1 LTAIAA
7 GRPHLSVVAP
17 VYREEGNVAE
27 FCRRVAAAVEGITKD
42 YEIVLVED
50 GGGDGSWAR
59 IVEESRRNRRVK
71 GLRFARNFG
80 QHYAI
85 TAGLSAARGDWVVVM
100 DSDLQDR
107 PEVIPE
113 LYAKARQGFEI
124 VFVARRDRPEALWYR
139 AAQRLFFALFRW
151 LAGTDYDPAH
161 GNFSILS
168 RRVLAHY
175 LSLNEQLRFY
185 GGMVAW
191 LGFPRASIEAA
202 HGRRHA
208 GSSVYTLRN
217 RLRLAGAIVVA
228 HSDRPLRLSIGF
240 GFLMAAGAFAYGVAL
255 ILRALLGQIAVPGY
269 ASVMVSIF
277 FIGGLVLLVQ
287 GIVGVYIGKIYA
299 EARRRPLYV
308 VAETIGLPPPEIRP

>member
-1 LTAIAA
+1 MNGGHT

-27 FCRRVAAAVEGITKD
+27 FCRRVGAALAGITRD

-59 IVEESRRNRRVK
+59 IVEESRTDRRIK

-139 AAQRLFFALFRW
+139 AAQRIFYALFRW

-185 GGMVAW
+185 GGMLAW

-208 GSSVYTLRN
+208 GRSVYTLRN

-240 GFLMAAGAFAYGVAL
+240 GFLMAAGAFAYGVVL
-255 ILRALLGQIAVPGY
+255 VVRALLGQIVVPGY
-269 ASVMVSIF
+269 ASMMASMF

>member
-1 LTAIAA
+1 MS
-7 GRPHLSVVAP
+7 RPHVTVVAP
-17 VYREEGNVAE
+17 VYREEGNIAE
-27 FCRRVAAAVEGITKD
+27 FCRRVGAALSGITGD
-42 YEIVLVED
+42 YEIILVED

-59 IVEESRRNRRVK
+59 IVEESRADRRIK

-85 TAGLSAARGDWVVVM
+85 TAGLTAARGDWVVVM

-124 VFVARRDRPEALWYR
+124 VFVARRDRPESWWYR
-139 AAQRLFFALFRW
+139 AAQRGFYALFRW

-185 GGMVAW
+185 GGMLAW
-191 LGFPRASIEAA
+191 LGFPRASIEAT

-217 RLRLAGAIVVA
+217 RLRLAAAVIVA
-228 HSDRPLRLSIGF
+228 HSDRPLHLSIGF
-240 GFLMAAGAFAYGVAL
+240 GFLMATGAFVYGVAL
-255 ILRALLGQIAVPGY
+255 LLRALAGQIVVQGY
-269 ASVMVSIF
+269 ASMMVSIF
-277 FIGGLVLLVQ
+277 FIGGLVLIVQ